1 MLPFKIRFK
10 NKLEIIPSPKIAK
23 IMKIISEDELLY
35 CMYFGSLS
43 IFQKV
48 TLKIFPEK
56 DQTTN
61 F

>member
-10 NKLEIIPSPKIAK
+10 NKLEIIPNPKIAK

-35 CMYFGSLS
+35 AMYFGSLS
-43 IFQKV
+43 LFQVV